1 MSTPV
6 EISNLRISIQQ
17 VKTSLIDT
25 IHRER
30 NYETFL
36 REAQDERRHLQSYLT
51 TLEVKLAE
59 MENRVVRP
67 SKNTRK
73 VVEKA
78 VDDASMAFLK
88 SLSPED
94 KEALVASLMAGLPK

>member
-1 MSTPV
+1 MQTEDV
-6 EISNLRISIQQ
+6 KNLKIAIQQ

-36 REAQDERRHLQSYLT
+36 EEAQEERRHLQSYLT
-51 TLEVKLAE
+51 SLEIKLTD
-59 MENRVVRP
+59 MEGRILRP
-67 SKNTRK
+67 TKSTRK

-88 SLSPED
+88 NLSPED

>member
-59 MENRVVRP
+59 MENRVVRL
-67 SKNTRK
+67 SKNTCK

-88 SLSPED
+88 NLSPED
-94 KEALVASLMAGLPK
+94 REALVASLMAGLPK

>member
-1 MSTPV
+1 MSIPTEV
-6 EISNLRISIQQ
+6 SNLRISIQQ

-36 REAQDERRHLQSYLT
+36 KEAQEERRHLQSYLT

-78 VDDASMAFLK
+78 VDGASMAFLK
-88 SLSPED
+88 NLSPED
-94 KEALVASLMAGLPK
+94 KEALVASLMASLPK

>member
-1 MSTPV
+1 MSIPT
-6 EISNLRISIQQ
+6 ELSNLRISIQQ

-36 REAQDERRHLQSYLT
+36 KEAQEERRHLQSYLT
-51 TLEVKLAE
+51 SLEIKLTD
-59 MENRVVRP
+59 MEGRILRP
-67 SKNTRK
+67 AKNTRK

-88 SLSPED
+88 NLSPED